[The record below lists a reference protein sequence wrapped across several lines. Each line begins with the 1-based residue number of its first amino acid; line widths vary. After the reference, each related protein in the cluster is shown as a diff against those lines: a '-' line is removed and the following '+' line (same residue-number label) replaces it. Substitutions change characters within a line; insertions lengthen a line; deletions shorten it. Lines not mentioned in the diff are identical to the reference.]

1 MQKFLPTVLVVTPW
15 YQKDQQ
21 WVRKV
26 NTLASYSPLSFFLFL
41 TNKQNYLQKLIKVK
55 TKKDPVE
62 KNKLIRFVKKKKH
75 SGNCASGRSN
85 QCVWVE
91 VKLLHK
97 TSNLYWQKSY
107 RRRHLPCRPCAIITY
122 KEKKGGVLSQYF
134 TTCHF
139 PLVKFPLHYHYPMQC
154 Y

>member
-1 MQKFLPTVLVVTPW
+1 MVVTPW

-55 TKKDPVE
+55 SKKDPVE
-62 KNKLIRFVKKKKH
+62 KNKLIRFVKKK
-75 SGNCASGRSN
+75 STVETVLVGDQISACEL
-85 QCVWVE
+85 E

-107 RRRHLPCRPCAIITY
+107 RRRHWPCRPCAIITY